1 MSQTLPSGLFEQL
14 ATIVGKEHV
23 WLDAEK
29 CAAATADIFVWPDTA
44 HAQAVIRPASTEQLA
59 QVMQALAQC
68 EVSVVPRGAGLS
80 YTAGV
85 VPSTPAVVIDCLRL
99 KHIQVF
105 AQDLYAAVGAG
116 TTWQELAEALKPH
129 GLRAAQISPISGSH
143 STVGG
148 AASQNLPGGLEHFI
162 GMTVVLADGT
172 VVSTGSAAKKG
183 ASAFTRY
190 AGPDLS
196 GLFLGDCGAFGI
208 KTELVVRLTVE
219 RAAAFASFQFDTHG
233 DMLAALI
240 QLRQRELVTR
250 ALSMDQLK
258 AQSATNVDVGEALG
272 VAKAVISESKS
283 LGGAIKDLTQL
294 ALGRGELKR
303 AKWSLHLTVE
313 AATPDMAEMQM
324 ALARDV
330 CLGAGHEMDNMV
342 PKAMR
347 AKPYSIRGL
356 VGPEGER
363 WVPVHAILPL
373 SRAQACM
380 RDLVAQLQGLEPQFQ
395 AAGVFYSWII
405 STMGAYITIEPMFYW
420 KDQLDPVHMAHLS
433 ARNQTRFA
441 HFGLNEAARTLVAQ
455 VRDQLRQVMAEH
467 DAVHAQ
473 MGRFYPYLPG
483 LTQGT
488 QSVVQRIKVALDPLG
503 AMNPGVLGLGPGV
516 RP

>member
-1 MSQTLPSGLFEQL
+1 MSQPLPSGLIDQL
-14 ATIVGKEHV
+14 ARIVGRDHL
-23 WLDAEK
+23 WLDAAN
-29 CAAATADIFVWPDTA
+29 CAAATADIFVWPDA
-44 HAQAVIRPASTEQLA
+44 AVAQAVVRPASTEQLA
-59 QVMQALAQC
+59 QVMQALARHA
-68 EVSVVPRGAGLS
+68 VAVVPRGAGLS

-99 KHIQVF
+99 KQIQVC
-105 AQDLYAAVGAG
+105 APDMYATVGAG
-116 TTWQELAEALKPH
+116 TTWQELADALKPH

-143 STVGG
+143 STIGG
-148 AASQNLPGGLEHFI
+148 VASQNLPGGLEHFI
-162 GMTVVLADGT
+162 GLTVVLADGT
-172 VVSTGSAAKKG
+172 VVTTGSAAKQG

-190 AGPDLS
+190 AGPDVT

-258 AQSATNVDVGEALG
+258 AHSATNVDMGEALG
-272 VAKAVISESKS
+272 VAKAVLSESKS
-283 LGGAIKDLTQL
+283 LGGALKDLTQM

-313 AATPDMAEMQM
+313 AATAEMAEMQM
-324 ALARDV
+324 ALARGV
-330 CLGAGHEMDNMV
+330 CLVAGQEMDNMV

-380 RDLVAQLQGLEPQFQ
+380 RDLVAQLQGLEPQLQ
-395 AAGVFYSWII
+395 AVGVFYSWII
-405 STMGAYITIEPMFYW
+405 STLGPYITIEPMFYW
-420 KDQLDPVHMAHLS
+420 QDQLDPIHMAHLS
-433 ARNQTRFA
+433 PRNQARFS
-441 HFGLNEAARTLVAQ
+441 HFEVNQPARALVAQ
-455 VRDQLRQVMAEH
+455 VRDQLRQVMANH

-473 MGRFYPYLPG
+473 MGRFYPYLSG
-483 LTQGT
+483 LTPGS
-488 QSVVQRIKVALDPLG
+488 QSLVQRIKATLDPHG
-503 AMNPGVLGLGPGV
+503 AMNPGVLGLEPGG

>member
-1 MSQTLPSGLFEQL
+1 
-14 ATIVGKEHV
+14 
-23 WLDAEK
+23 
-29 CAAATADIFVWPDTA
+29 
-44 HAQAVIRPASTEQLA
+44 
-59 QVMQALAQC
+59 
-68 EVSVVPRGAGLS
+68 
-80 YTAGV
+80 
-85 VPSTPAVVIDCLRL
+85 
-99 KHIQVF
+99 
-105 AQDLYAAVGAG
+105 
-116 TTWQELAEALKPH
+116 
-129 GLRAAQISPISGSH
+129 
-143 STVGG
+143 
-148 AASQNLPGGLEHFI
+148 
-162 GMTVVLADGT
+162 
-172 VVSTGSAAKKG
+172 
-183 ASAFTRY
+183 
-190 AGPDLS
+190 
-196 GLFLGDCGAFGI
+196 
-208 KTELVVRLTVE
+208 
-219 RAAAFASFQFDTHG
+219 
-233 DMLAALI
+233 MLAALI

-258 AQSATNVDVGEALG
+258 AQSATNVDMGEALG

-324 ALARDV
+324 ALAREV
-330 CLGAGHEMDNMV
+330 CLGGGQEMDNMV

-441 HFGLNEAARTLVAQ
+441 HFGLNETARTLVAQ

-483 LTQGT
+483 LTPGT
-488 QSVVQRIKVALDPLG
+488 QSVVQRIKAALDPLG
-503 AMNPGVLGLGPGV
+503 ALNPGVLGLGPGG